1 MQYTKPRGTVDLY
14 GKSIQEFRLIEDL
27 VREYARVF
35 NFQEIKT
42 PIFESRELFTKAV
55 GTDSDIV
62 HKEFYDFKDKGDRNI
77 ALRPEGTAGT
87 IRAIVEN
94 KLLENSNYPIKF
106 FYFGPMF
113 RYDRPQSG
121 RQRQF
126 HQFGVECVGN
136 FQISDEINMLVL
148 ANAIIS
154 ACKINK
160 YVLEINNLGSAKS
173 RALWIKELKEYFKK
187 YKDKL
192 SNDSKLRLET
202 NPLRILDDKEDG
214 KKDFVINAPKL
225 NQFLTE
231 EENKYFEQV
240 KTQLDFYK
248 INYTINLNLV
258 RGLDYYSGLV
268 FEFISTSDKLK
279 GQSTLIGGGGYSS
292 LVAATGGKD
301 VPGFGFALGV
311 ERFIIAINDE
321 NPNFFHQ
328 DNNLNIVFAPL
339 DAEALKISFLL
350 QNILRLNGYS
360 SDFIANTFELKK
372 HFKFAEFNKCKY
384 VIIIGKKEIDEKVV
398 IIKDQ
403 NNKKETKIKFDDVL
417 NYFKKNIGDYSEK

>member
-1 MQYTKPRGTVDLY
+1 MQYTKPRGTTDLF
-14 GKSIQEFRLIEDL
+14 GKDIEAFRLIEDL

-35 NFQEIKT
+35 NFHEIKT
-42 PIFESRELFTKAV
+42 PILESRDLFTKAV
-55 GTDSDIV
+55 GDDSDIV
-62 HKEFYDFKDKGDRNI
+62 HKEFYDFKDKGGRDI

-94 KLLENSNYPIKF
+94 KLIEASPYPLKY

-136 FQISDEINMLVL
+136 FQISDEVNMIVL
-148 ANAIIS
+148 ASSIIS
-154 ACKINK
+154 ACKLNK
-160 YVLEINNLGSAKS
+160 YVLEINNIGSVKS
-173 RALWIKELKEYFKK
+173 RTLWIKELKKYFKK
-187 YKDKL
+187 YENKL
-192 SNDSKLRLET
+192 TNDSKLRLET

-225 NQFLTE
+225 DKFLTE

-248 INYTINLNLV
+248 IKYTINPNLV
-258 RGLDYYSGLV
+258 RGLDYYTGLV

-311 ERFIIAINDE
+311 ERFIIAINEE
-321 NPNFFHQ
+321 NPTFLNQ
-328 DNNLNIVFAPL
+328 DNHLNIVFAPL

-360 SDFIANTFELKK
+360 SDFITNTFDLKK

-384 VIIIGKKEIDEKVV
+384 VIIIGKKEINEKVV
-398 IIKDQ
+398 IIKEQ
-403 NNKKETKIKFDDVL
+403 NNKKEVKIKFDDVL
-417 NYFKKNIGDYSEK
+417 DYFKRNIGNYSEK